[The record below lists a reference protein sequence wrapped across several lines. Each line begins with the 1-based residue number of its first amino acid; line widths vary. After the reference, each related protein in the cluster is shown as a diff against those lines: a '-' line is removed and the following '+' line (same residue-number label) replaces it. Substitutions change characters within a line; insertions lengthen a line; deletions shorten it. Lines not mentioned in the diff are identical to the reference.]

1 MKAASGE
8 VDARQSFVGDVEIRA
23 NMTVAPSIG
32 GASLLPLIQTPS
44 LDCDCILADVLGCS
58 RSFILSHSD
67 EAMEAYQIEKFL
79 SAIERR
85 CTGLPVAYIIGR
97 KEFYGRD
104 FFVNESVLIPKP
116 DTEILVERTIQLV
129 SSHFAGRNKL
139 AVVDVCTGSG
149 CIAVSLWK
157 ELAGIN
163 FEMDFF
169 ATDISPEALKVAEK
183 NCEIHDCRIQLLQG
197 DLLSGVDL
205 PKLDVV
211 VSNPPYIPSG
221 MARELLKDG
230 RAEPLLALDGDC
242 DGSTDGTGLIARLVP
257 QAFEVLNQDGWFLM
271 ETGEYNAARGAEIML
286 EHGFKDV
293 AIHCDLSGQPRVVEG
308 RK

>member
-1 MKAASGE
+1 
-8 VDARQSFVGDVEIRA
+8 
-23 NMTVAPSIG
+23 MTVVPSVG
-32 GASLLPLIQTPS
+32 SASLLPLIQTPA

-67 EAMEAYQIEKFL
+67 EVMEPYQIEKFL
-79 SAIERR
+79 SAIDRR

-104 FFVNESVLIPKP
+104 FFVDESVLIPKP
-116 DTEILVERTIQLV
+116 DTEILVERTIQIV

-149 CIAVSLWK
+149 CVAVSLWK

-169 ATDISPEALKVAEK
+169 ATDISPEALKVARK
-183 NCEIHDCRIQLLQG
+183 NCEIHDCRIQLRQG
-197 DLLSGVDL
+197 DLLSGIDL

-242 DGSTDGTGLIARLVP
+242 DGSTDGTGVIARLVP
-257 QAFEVLNQDGWFLM
+257 QAYKALKEGGWFLM
-271 ETGEYNAARGAEIML
+271 ETGEYNAEAVACIMMSRGFVE
-286 EHGFKDV
+286 V

-308 RK
+308 RKGP